1 MKSPVEVH
9 KQEILNSQGKK
20 VRHFKGNEYLI
31 LGFFE
36 HTEKPGEIMVGYKAL
51 YGEYKN
57 YVRPLD
63 MFVSEVD
70 EERQKEYNQ
79 KFRFEV
85 I

>member
-1 MKSPVEVH
+1 
-9 KQEILNSQGKK
+9 
-20 VRHFKGNEYLI
+20 
-31 LGFFE
+31 
-36 HTEKPGEIMVGYKAL
+36 MVGYKAL